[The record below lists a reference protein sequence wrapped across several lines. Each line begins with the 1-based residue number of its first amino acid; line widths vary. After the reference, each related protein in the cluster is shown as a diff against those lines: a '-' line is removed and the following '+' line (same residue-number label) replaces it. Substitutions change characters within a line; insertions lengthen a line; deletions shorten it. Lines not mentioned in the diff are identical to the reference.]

1 MSGAVRKRTPAPRRT
16 RRAFAHVCPNC
27 GEEIHT
33 HIVGAH
39 CENGTMENELE
50 KVREA
55 RALLGAIARFL
66 PHLVIQRSR

>member
-1 MSGAVRKRTPAPRRT
+1 
-16 RRAFAHVCPNC
+16 VCPNC